1 MENRTKKSIAV
12 INAYTNRIYNWFAT
26 DEAARDYMKQML
38 LKEPDDPPG
47 VCPLICP
54 GGRDWIWVY
63 DARGVEGV

>member
-1 MENRTKKSIAV
+1 MNVKSITV
-12 INAYTNRIYNWFAT
+12 INAYTDRIYGRFAT
-26 DEAARDYMKQML
+26 YEAARDYMKQML